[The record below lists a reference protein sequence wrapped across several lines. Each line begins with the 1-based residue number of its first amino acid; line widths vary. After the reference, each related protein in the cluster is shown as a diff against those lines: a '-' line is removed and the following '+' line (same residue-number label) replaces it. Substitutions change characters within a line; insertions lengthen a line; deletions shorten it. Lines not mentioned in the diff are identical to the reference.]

1 MNFSAEWLR
10 CFFVKGKTR
19 CGREEYAHLKSYRMS
34 RFSIHLLHT
43 HTHTQKKKKESERT
57 SRHVTSQ
64 SDKVGQRA
72 PTSQK
77 NGSRQ
82 MTYKHAHMLALKT
95 VPRKGLSIS
104 RGWWQEKKKKTR
116 KERKQ
121 FFNTHVWASIVQGC
135 ESTAWS
141 RYVTRFFFSSPR
153 DIPMVNKMW
162 RKQRLRTTTH
172 GVNRQIFIPWKSWV
186 IEKEGAARRYR
197 VLLPTLCW

>member
-1 MNFSAEWLR
+1 
-10 CFFVKGKTR
+10 
-19 CGREEYAHLKSYRMS
+19 MS
-34 RFSIHLLHT
+34 RFRIHLLRT
-43 HTHTQKKKKESERT
+43 HTHTRKKKKKKANT
-57 SRHVTSQ
+57 LHVTSR
-64 SDKVGQRA
+64 SDQVGQRA
-72 PTSQK
+72 PKSQK

-95 VPRKGLSIS
+95 VPQKGLSIS

-121 FFNTHVWASIVQGC
+121 FFNTHVWASIVQGR

-141 RYVTRFFFSSPR
+141 RYVTLLFFFSPR
-153 DIPMVNKMW
+153 DVPMLNKRW

-186 IEKEGAARRYR
+186 IAKEGGCKVMKALSRIVVIGPATK
-197 VLLPTLCW
+197 L